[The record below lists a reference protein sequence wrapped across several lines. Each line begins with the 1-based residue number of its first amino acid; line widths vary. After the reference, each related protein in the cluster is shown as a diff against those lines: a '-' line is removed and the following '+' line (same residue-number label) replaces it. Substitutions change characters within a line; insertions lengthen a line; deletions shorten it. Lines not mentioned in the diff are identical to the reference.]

1 MIQQYVA
8 RTSEPAINALLG
20 EALRRMH
27 PQWRRHLYVEAT
39 GVLEGHPALRP
50 DISARLERK
59 PS

>member
-1 MIQQYVA
+1 MA